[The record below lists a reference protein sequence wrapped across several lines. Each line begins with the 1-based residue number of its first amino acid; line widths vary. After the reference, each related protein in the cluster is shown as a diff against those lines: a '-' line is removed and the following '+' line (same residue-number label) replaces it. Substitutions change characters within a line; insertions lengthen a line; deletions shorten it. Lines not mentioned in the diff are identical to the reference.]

1 MRNLG
6 PLESAVMSLLWD
18 ADGPLSVRQVLD
30 SLRDRH
36 LAYTTV
42 ATVLENLHRKEW
54 LERERLGRVWF
65 YRPRVQSSEHAAS
78 LMREA
83 LSASNSPRTTFLKFV
98 DEISEEEA
106 ALLRELLAD
115 NTPPEER

>member
-6 PLESAVMSLLWD
+6 PLESAVMSLLWN
-18 ADGPLSVRQVLD
+18 ADEALSVRQVHEE
-30 SLRDRH
+30 LRDRD

-42 ATVLENLHRKEW
+42 ATVLEKLHRKEW
-54 LERERLGRVWF
+54 LDRERIGRVWF

-83 LSASNSPRTTFLKFV
+83 LAASTSPRATFLKFV

-106 ALLRELLAD
+106 ALLRELLD
-115 NTPPEER
+115 DTTPPEER